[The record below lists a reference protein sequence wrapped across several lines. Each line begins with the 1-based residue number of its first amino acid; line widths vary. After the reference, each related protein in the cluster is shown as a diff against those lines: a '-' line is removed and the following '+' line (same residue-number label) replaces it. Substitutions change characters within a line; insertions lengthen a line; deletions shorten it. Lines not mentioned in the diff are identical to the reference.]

1 MLLLS
6 TDAEESEVDQL
17 ADDLE
22 DLPELTPK

>member
-17 ADDLE
+17 TDDLE